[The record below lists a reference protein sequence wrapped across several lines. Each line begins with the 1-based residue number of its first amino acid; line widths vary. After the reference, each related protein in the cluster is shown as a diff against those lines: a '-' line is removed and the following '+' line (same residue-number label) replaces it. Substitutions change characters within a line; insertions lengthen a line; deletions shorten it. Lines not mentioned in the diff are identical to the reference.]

1 MFKVGDRIK
10 DVSGSYIGVTGVVI
24 CFTGR
29 SVAIKRDDGYG
40 WNADDYAYTKLF

>member
-10 DVSGSYIGVTGVVI
+10 AVSGSYIGVTGVVI

-29 SVAIKRDDGYG
+29 RICCY
-40 WNADDYAYTKLF
+40 